1 MKRLFKYASVFVLT
15 GLLSLALVS
24 TANAQRG
31 FHGGSGVR
39 VGVGFG
45 GGIGFR
51 SGIGLGFRTGVYNG
65 GYYGYPGLGFR
76 IGYLPYGYYPFYWG
90 SDLYYYYG
98 GVFYRPYDGG
108 GYEVTVP
115 PVGAEVP
122 ALPRGASSIMINGQQ
137 FYEFNGVYYQAVV
150 NDKGKTVYVIAG
162 KDGILNTDG
171 NDSNV
176 DNPPAAPQVGDAVNQ
191 LPDNCRKVKLN
202 GKKYFVS
209 PDGIYYEE
217 FTDANNMRAYRIAS
231 LPMNDEKQN

>member
-1 MKRLFKYASVFVLT
+1 MKRLFKYAAVFALA
-15 GLLSLALVS
+15 GFLSLALVS

-31 FHGGSGVR
+31 FHGGGVR
-39 VGVGFG
+39 VGVGVG
-45 GGIGFR
+45 GGFR
-51 SGIGLGFRTGVYNG
+51 GGIGLGFRTGVYG
-65 GYYGYPGLGFR
+65 RGYYGYPSLGYR
-76 IGYLPYGYYPFYWG
+76 LAVLPYGYYPFYWG

-98 GVFYRPYDGG
+98 GIFYRPYDGG

-122 ALPRGASSIMINGQQ
+122 GLPRGASSIVIDGQQ

-162 KDGILNTDG
+162 KDGVLNTDG
-171 NDSNV
+171 SDGSV
-176 DNPPAAPQVGDAVNQ
+176 DNPPAPQVGDVINQ
-191 LPDNCRKVKLN
+191 LPENCRKVKLN

-231 LPMNDEKQN
+231 VPMDDEKQN